1 MGDTGRKIALLIGV
15 GDYGTGLKSL
25 QCPANGVTA
34 METVLKNPEIGGF
47 DEVVPILNPD
57 VGEMR
62 SRISTTLA
70 QLKKDDLVLFY
81 FTGHGIKS
89 ASGDFYLTTAQ
100 SQLFENGHL
109 ITGTAVEADFIK
121 GELRNCYA
129 ERKVIVLDCCFGG
142 AFADG
147 FLTMDSGAVDVEAEL
162 GDKGWCVMTAAT
174 SQKYALEPL
183 GEDLSVYTRY
193 LVEGLKTGGAALD
206 GQAFVSVRHWHD
218 YVKQQVK
225 VAAPTTEPAI
235 FNGLAGENI
244 WVARAKVDNL
254 QRYRKQVQKKVRRGR
269 LSAAAR
275 TELSAHWQP
284 LLGITPEQA
293 KAIADEVLKPYRE
306 KAKHL
311 ALYAQALAEEK
322 EIAYPFDDELIAEFK
337 SLQRTFG
344 LSDRDVQAE
353 EKRILGEQM
362 RAQPVVHMENRE
374 VLKKSKQFPTF
385 SFETVRVN
393 EQGEIVET
401 VEGKASYFTED
412 LGNGVTLDIV
422 RIPDGKFL
430 MGAAKAEEGAN
441 KDEYPQHEVRVPE
454 FWIGKFAVTQA
465 QWSAVAK
472 LAQVERELDSDPAK
486 FKGTQRLVEQ
496 VSWDDAV
503 EFCQRLSQQAEK
515 DYSLPSEAQWEYA
528 CRAEATTPF
537 YFGETL
543 TPNLANY
550 DGNYTYGKGP
560 KGTYREKT
568 TEVGI
573 FSPNSFGL
581 YDMHGNI
588 WEWCLDG
595 WHDTYENAPT
605 DGNVWKSSDERKV
618 LRGGSWGSNP
628 ANCRSAHRDRLA
640 RDGRIHNLGFRV
652 MMIAPRT

>member
-1 MGDTGRKIALLIGV
+1 MGDPGRKIALLIGV

-100 SQLFENGHL
+100 SQLFENGQL

-121 GELRNCYA
+121 GELRSCYA

-269 LSAAAR
+269 LSAAAK

-284 LLGITPEQA
+284 LLRITPEQA
-293 KAIADEVLKPYRE
+293 KAIANEVLKPYRE

-322 EIAYPFDDELIAEFK
+322 ENAYPFDDELIAEFK

-362 RAQPVVHMENRE
+362 RAQPVVHVVEDRE
-374 VLKKSKQFPTF
+374 PLEKSKQSPTF
-385 SFETVRVN
+385 SFETVRVD

-412 LGNGVTLDIV
+412 VT
-422 RIPDGKFL
+422 
-430 MGAAKAEEGAN
+430 
-441 KDEYPQHEVRVPE
+441 
-454 FWIGKFAVTQA
+454 TQA
-465 QWSAVAK
+465 EVA
-472 LAQVERELDSDPAK
+472 E
-486 FKGTQRLVEQ
+486 
-496 VSWDDAV
+496 
-503 EFCQRLSQQAEK
+503 
-515 DYSLPSEAQWEYA
+515 
-528 CRAEATTPF
+528 
-537 YFGETL
+537 
-543 TPNLANY
+543 
-550 DGNYTYGKGP
+550 
-560 KGTYREKT
+560 
-568 TEVGI
+568 
-573 FSPNSFGL
+573 
-581 YDMHGNI
+581 M
-588 WEWCLDG
+588 
-595 WHDTYENAPT
+595 
-605 DGNVWKSSDERKV
+605 
-618 LRGGSWGSNP
+618 
-628 ANCRSAHRDRLA
+628 
-640 RDGRIHNLGFRV
+640 
-652 MMIAPRT
+652 